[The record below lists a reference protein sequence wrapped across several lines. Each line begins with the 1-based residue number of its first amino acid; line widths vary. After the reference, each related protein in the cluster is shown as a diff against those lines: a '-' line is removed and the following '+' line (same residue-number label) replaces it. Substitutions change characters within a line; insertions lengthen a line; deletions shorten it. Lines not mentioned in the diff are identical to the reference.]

1 MNPADYTILLVD
13 DEQDI
18 LEFVSYNLEKEGYNV
33 STASSGIEALIA
45 VKKITPNLILL
56 DVMMPIKDGFTVAKE
71 IRKINETIPII
82 FLTAKSMKEDTLEN
96 LDDEEAL
103 ILSDLLDKIR

>member
-1 MNPADYTILLVD
+1 MKPADFTILLVD

-45 VKKITPNLILL
+45 VKKITP
-56 DVMMPIKDGFTVAKE
+56 G
-71 IRKINETIPII
+71 
-82 FLTAKSMKEDTLEN
+82 
-96 LDDEEAL
+96 
-103 ILSDLLDKIR
+103 